1 MSMNRR
7 EILRLIGLGAP
18 ALAAVPSGRLYLD
31 NALFAKHK
39 REQEDMIAKYS
50 RLMEYYTER
59 EHMDEEVPPEVYDL
73 DDAITRKR
81 GYVQT
86 MEAGA

>member
-18 ALAAVPSGRLYLD
+18 AAAVVSTGYANLD
-31 NALFAKHK
+31 APLLAVHK
-39 REQEDMIAKYS
+39 AELAEMQYEYS
-50 RLMEYYTER
+50 LWMEYYDKF
-59 EHMDEEVPPEVYDL
+59 EHMDEDVAPEVNEL
-73 DDAITRKR
+73 GDAITRKR
-81 GYVQT
+81 GYVET